1 MRIPW
6 LSNRTRPTPNLR
18 RARPC
23 RFGGRASAFGTSPSW
38 ASTSLCSRFP
48 DLVNRFPVTAQR
60 AALFALHHRRGFAFL
75 LNPRSLL
82 PDIFALI
89 DPAFHANH
97 AISRV
102 GFRAHETHPTFPHR
116 HP

>member
-6 LSNRTRPTPNLR
+6 LSNRTRRTPSLR

-60 AALFALHHRRGFAFL
+60 AALFRFHPRRLLAFL

-82 PDIFALI
+82 GDPFALI
-89 DPAFHANH
+89 DPPPHANH
-97 AISRV
+97 ALSR
-102 GFRAHETHPTFPHR
+102 
-116 HP
+116 